1 LQKLQ
6 TDQNNN
12 IQAWDV
18 TLNGKNN

>member
-6 TDQNNN
+6 MDQNNN

>member
-6 TDQNNN
+6 MDQNNN
-12 IQAWDV
+12 IQAWGV